1 MRMKITGA
9 KTHLP
14 LSCNE
19 TLIAP
24 QPEAGLCAH
33 PFYTGVLSGLSL
45 CGSSVCCHSSS
56 VHLACCVQ
64 KTQFPCLNPLT
75 LAFTISL
82 PLLLQLSLSLRRRG
96 SDIEVP
102 CRAGLLLSEH

>member
-75 LAFTISL
+75 GFYNQFTPASAIISE
-82 PLLLQLSLSLRRRG
+82 PEEEG
-96 SDIEVP
+96 V
-102 CRAGLLLSEH
+102 